1 MSKILKKSEKEV
13 NSKIT
18 QNRDEIFA
26 YRSVIISAILSGIFF
41 IGSLFFNLKI
51 ITVFLNQSLLWNLL
65 NILIGTI
72 LILLFFFF
80 MIVSLGNYK
89 ELVGNPIS
97 WKEILL
103 IILFSL
109 GQSILNLWVFILSFL
124 GIIFILIYFLLV
136 QEI

>member
-124 GIIFILIYFLLV
+124 GIIFILI
-136 QEI
+136 